1 MSENIIKV
9 NLGKDSYD
17 IVVKRGCLK
26 EAEKF
31 INLNRKV
38 MIVTDSGVPKEY
50 AEYIESVSKAP
61 FKVVIEQGEQSK
73 NFDNF
78 KLILETMLNN
88 NFTRTDCVV
97 AVGGG
102 VVGDLSGFVSACYM
116 RGIDFYNIP
125 TTVLSQVDS
134 SVGGKTAVDFG
145 QYKNMVGAFHQPK
158 KVLIDPEVL
167 KTLDKRQISNG
178 LSESVKMAM
187 TFDEKLFALIENED
201 IDINIDKIIKRS
213 VELKR
218 DVVEQDEK
226 EAGLRK
232 VLNFGHTMGH
242 AIETSLGLNELYHGE
257 CVAIGMIP
265 MCNENIKD
273 RLIKV
278 LNKLNL
284 PVSIK
289 VDKDKVKEAIT
300 HDKKFDG
307 NNVTIIK
314 VPEVGS
320 FKMEKITK
328 EELLSML
335 DEI

>member
-1 MSENIIKV
+1 MQVVNV
-9 NLGKDSYD
+9 NLGANSYNIYIGENLFADINNFIAESDFTKKILVITDSNVHKICAGD
-17 IVVKRGCLK
+17 FINNFDVAVIPAGETSKNLR
-26 EAEKF
+26 EAE
-31 INLNRKV
+31 NLYTKAIEIGLDRK
-38 MIVTDSGVPKEY
+38 S
-50 AEYIESVSKAP
+50 
-61 FKVVIEQGEQSK
+61 
-73 NFDNF
+73 
-78 KLILETMLNN
+78 LIIAL
-88 NFTRTDCVV
+88 
-97 AVGGG
+97 GGG

-284 PVSIK
+284 PISIK